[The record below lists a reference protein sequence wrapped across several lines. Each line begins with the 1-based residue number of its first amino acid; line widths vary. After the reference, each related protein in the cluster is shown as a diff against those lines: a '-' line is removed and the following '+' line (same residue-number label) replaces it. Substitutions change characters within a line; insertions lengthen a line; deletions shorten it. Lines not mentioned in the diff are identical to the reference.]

1 MCVVK
6 SLRPTPSMPP
16 SYDAVGRFEIFPRT
30 LIQCPAY
37 RSAENGLK
45 QRLSADFNVQPKAF
59 FFVCS
64 DFADETVCGF
74 EPDCCSVFD
83 GFKIKVNPQGK
94 IKRLQSIKSNQ
105 TQTSLLLETRHHL
118 ISHLLFLCSQ
128 KYE

>member
-1 MCVVK
+1 
-6 SLRPTPSMPP
+6 MPP

-105 TQTSLLLETRHHL
+105 TQRPCCWKHDIICYRICYFCAHRNMNKKCRC
-118 ISHLLFLCSQ
+118 F
-128 KYE
+128 